1 MKAKRLINLV
11 CAAKYEVEHSENS
24 LEFPTLYAVLA
35 ICINKIGIHVY
46 ALSNGLIA
54 QLDAADQ
61 ALLLRRAKIVVMN
74 VGDVLSS
81 SDATTLHIYFP
92 VSGSIALYVGRQG
105 KSASVGMA
113 VGLIGAEGAAGLQA
127 ALGFGTGNLRLVV
140 QSAGQ
145 AYAVDGAM
153 AQRLVQRR
161 RTMLLQF
168 SRYLWTVFDNIAML
182 ASRPY
187 TQDIKIRLAH
197 WLLLS
202 AQRCAPDPLVL
213 THAQIA
219 QMLGVRR
226 ASISIAAREMKL
238 KRYISYSRGHITLL
252 NVPALQALART
263 PA

>member
-1 MKAKRLINLV
+1 M
-11 CAAKYEVEHSENS
+11 
-24 LEFPTLYAVLA
+24 
-35 ICINKIGIHVY
+35 Y

-61 ALLLRRAKIVVMN
+61 ALLLRRAKIAMLN

-81 SDATTLHIYFP
+81 SDATNSHIYFP
-92 VSGSIALYVGRQG
+92 LSGSISLYVGRHG
-105 KSASVGMA
+105 KYASVGMA

-127 ALGFGTGNLRLVV
+127 ALGFGAGNLKMVV

-145 AYAVDGAM
+145 AYVVDGDV
-153 AQRLVQRR
+153 AQRLVNRR
-161 RTMLLQF
+161 RTMLLKF

-226 ASISIAAREMKL
+226 ASISIAAREMEL
-238 KRYISYSRGHITLL
+238 KRYISYSRGHIALL
-252 NVPALQALART
+252 NVPALQALAKT
-263 PA
+263 VI

>member
-1 MKAKRLINLV
+1 VN
-11 CAAKYEVEHSENS
+11 
-24 LEFPTLYAVLA
+24 
-35 ICINKIGIHVY
+35 
-46 ALSNGLIA
+46 ALSNGLIT

-61 ALLLRRAKIVVMN
+61 ALLLRRAKIVTLN
-74 VGDVLSS
+74 VGDVLPST
-81 SDATTLHIYFP
+81 DANTSLIYFP
-92 VSGSIALYVGRQG
+92 LSGAIALYVGRHGQP
-105 KSASVGMA
+105 ASVGMA

-127 ALGFGTGNLRLVV
+127 ALGFGAGNLKMLV

-145 AYAVDGAM
+145 AYAVEGVL

-161 RTMLLQF
+161 RKMLLQF
-168 SRYLWTVFDNIAML
+168 SRYLWTVFDNIVVL

-187 TQDIKIRLAH
+187 TQDIKVRLAH

-202 AQRCAPDPLVL
+202 AQRCATAPLVL

-238 KRYISYSRGHITLL
+238 KRYISYSRGHIALL
-252 NVPALQALART
+252 NMPALQALAMV
-263 PA
+263 

>member
-1 MKAKRLINLV
+1 
-11 CAAKYEVEHSENS
+11 
-24 LEFPTLYAVLA
+24 
-35 ICINKIGIHVY
+35 VY

-61 ALLLRRAKIVVMN
+61 ALLLRCAKIVTLN

-81 SDATTLHIYFP
+81 SDENTSHIYFP
-92 VSGSIALYVGRQG
+92 LRGTIALYVGCHGQP
-105 KSASVGMA
+105 ASVGMA
-113 VGLIGAEGAAGLQA
+113 LGLIGAEGAAGLQA
-127 ALGFGTGNLRLVV
+127 ALGFGAGNLKMLV

-145 AYAVDGAM
+145 AYAVEGVL

-161 RTMLLQF
+161 RKMLLQF
-168 SRYLWTVFDNIAML
+168 SRYLWTVFDNIVVL

-187 TQDIKIRLAH
+187 TQDIKVRLAH

-202 AQRCAPDPLVL
+202 AERCAPDPLVL

-226 ASISIAAREMKL
+226 ASISIAAHDMKL
-238 KRYISYSRGHITLL
+238 KRYISYSRGHVTLL
-252 NVPALQALART
+252 NVPALQALAKV
-263 PA
+263 

>member
-1 MKAKRLINLV
+1 
-11 CAAKYEVEHSENS
+11 
-24 LEFPTLYAVLA
+24 
-35 ICINKIGIHVY
+35 VY

-61 ALLLRRAKIVVMN
+61 ALLLRRAKIAMLN

-81 SDATTLHIYFP
+81 SDATNSHIYFP
-92 VSGSIALYVGRQG
+92 LSGSISLYVGRHG
-105 KSASVGMA
+105 KHASVGMA
-113 VGLIGAEGAAGLQA
+113 VGLIGAAGLQA
-127 ALGFGTGNLRLVV
+127 ALGFGAGNLKMVV

-145 AYAVDGAM
+145 AYVVDGDV
-153 AQRLVQRR
+153 AQRLVNRR
-161 RTMLLQF
+161 RTMLLKF

-182 ASRPY
+182 AARPY

-238 KRYISYSRGHITLL
+238 KRYISYSRGHIALL
-252 NVPALQALART
+252 NVPALQALAKT
-263 PA
+263 VI

>member
-1 MKAKRLINLV
+1 MQ
-11 CAAKYEVEHSENS
+11 S
-24 LEFPTLYAVLA
+24 LPPASIET
-35 ICINKIGIHVY
+35 GTHVN
-46 ALSNGLIA
+46 ALSNGLIT

-61 ALLLRRAKIVVMN
+61 ALLLRRAKIVTLN
-74 VGDVLSS
+74 VGDVLPST
-81 SDATTLHIYFP
+81 DANTSLIYFP
-92 VSGSIALYVGRQG
+92 LSAAIALYVGRHGQP
-105 KSASVGMA
+105 ASVGMA

-127 ALGFGTGNLRLVV
+127 ALGFGAGNLKMLV

-145 AYAVDGAM
+145 AYAVEGVL

-161 RTMLLQF
+161 RKMLLQF
-168 SRYLWTVFDNIAML
+168 SRYLWTVFDNIVVL

-187 TQDIKIRLAH
+187 TQDIKVRLAH

-202 AQRCAPDPLVL
+202 AQRCATAPLVL

-238 KRYISYSRGHITLL
+238 KRYISYSRGHIALL
-252 NVPALQALART
+252 NMPALQALAMV
-263 PA
+263 

>member
-1 MKAKRLINLV
+1 M
-11 CAAKYEVEHSENS
+11 
-24 LEFPTLYAVLA
+24 
-35 ICINKIGIHVY
+35 Y

-61 ALLLRRAKIVVMN
+61 ALLLRRAKIAMLN

-81 SDATTLHIYFP
+81 SDATNSHIYFP
-92 VSGSIALYVGRQG
+92 LSGSISLYVGRHG
-105 KSASVGMA
+105 KHASVGMA

-127 ALGFGTGNLRLVV
+127 ALGFGAGNLKMVV

-145 AYAVDGAM
+145 AYVVDGDV
-153 AQRLVQRR
+153 AQRLVNRR
-161 RTMLLQF
+161 RTMLMKF

-202 AQRCAPDPLVL
+202 AERCAPDPLVL

-238 KRYISYSRGHITLL
+238 KRYISYSRGHIALL
-252 NVPALQALART
+252 NVPALQALAKT
-263 PA
+263 VI

>member
-1 MKAKRLINLV
+1 MKNPLI
-11 CAAKYEVEHSENS
+11 S
-24 LEFPTLYAVLA
+24 LHLMQPLPPVSIE
-35 ICINKIGIHVY
+35 IGTHVY

-61 ALLLRRAKIVVMN
+61 ALLLRRAKLVMLN
-74 VGDVLSS
+74 VGEVLTS
-81 SDATTLHIYFP
+81 SDAATCHIYFP
-92 VSGSIALYVGRQG
+92 VSGSIALYVGRHG
-105 KSASVGMA
+105 KNTPVGLA

-127 ALGFGTGNLRLVV
+127 ALGFGAGNLSMVV

-145 AYAVDGAM
+145 AYAVDGLV
-153 AQRLVQRR
+153 AQRLVNRR
-161 RTMLLQF
+161 RKMLLLF
-168 SRYLWTVFDNIAML
+168 SRYLWTVFDNIAVL
-182 ASRPY
+182 AARPY

-219 QMLGVRR
+219 KMLGVRR

-238 KRYISYSRGHITLL
+238 KRYISYSRGHIALL
-252 NVPALQALART
+252 NEPALQALAKIVV
-263 PA
+263 

>member
-1 MKAKRLINLV
+1 MQ
-11 CAAKYEVEHSENS
+11 S
-24 LEFPTLYAVLA
+24 LPPASIET
-35 ICINKIGIHVY
+35 GTHVN
-46 ALSNGLIA
+46 ALSNGLIT

-61 ALLLRRAKIVVMN
+61 ALLLRRAKIVTLN
-74 VGDVLSS
+74 VGDVLPST
-81 SDATTLHIYFP
+81 DANTSLIYFP
-92 VSGSIALYVGRQG
+92 LSGAIALYVGRHGQP
-105 KSASVGMA
+105 ASVGMA

-127 ALGFGTGNLRLVV
+127 ALGFGAGNLKMLV

-145 AYAVDGAM
+145 AYAVEGVL

-161 RTMLLQF
+161 RKMLLQF
-168 SRYLWTVFDNIAML
+168 SRYLWTVFDNIVVL

-187 TQDIKIRLAH
+187 TQDIKVRLAH

-202 AQRCAPDPLVL
+202 AQRCATAPLVL

-238 KRYISYSRGHITLL
+238 KRYISYSRGHIALL
-252 NVPALQALART
+252 NMPALQALAMV
-263 PA
+263 